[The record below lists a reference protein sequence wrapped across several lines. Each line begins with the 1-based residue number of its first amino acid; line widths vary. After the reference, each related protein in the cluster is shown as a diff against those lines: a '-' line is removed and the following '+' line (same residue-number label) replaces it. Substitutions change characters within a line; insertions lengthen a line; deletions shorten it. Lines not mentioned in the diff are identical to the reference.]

1 MDTKATFNGVSKN
14 VLELTCSA
22 LSNVIVIFIGATFVS
37 PGDVADVEVPV
48 VVSTLG
54 LGITGDVI
62 GVGCDVIACVESNDV
77 VDCPSA
83 VFTTTVFAVV
93 LVIILEDVSTIKGVV
108 VLIWVFLFLLKLL
121 AWVRLLS
128 LLLLLMVAIWLLMFA
143 QIWLSYI
150 PLFPVSAE
158 MSELMMMILV
168 CYYRQDIGYL
178 WSLCSLL
185 WLIW

>member
-54 LGITGDVI
+54 LGITGDVT
-62 GVGCDVIACVESNDV
+62 GVGCDVIACVESNDI

-108 VLIWVFLFLLKLL
+108 VSYMGVSTSVENASLGEIVVNFVTFDGCHL
-121 AWVRLLS
+121 AVDVCS
-128 LLLLLMVAIWLLMFA
+128 DMVVL
-143 QIWLSYI
+143 YNVV
-150 PLFPVSAE
+150 PNE
-158 MSELMMMILV
+158 
-168 CYYRQDIGYL
+168 C
-178 WSLCSLL
+178 
-185 WLIW
+185 